1 MTGVRPTM
9 TPVERIL
16 HLRAMPAFE
25 RLPQV
30 LLSAVAQRTNE
41 RQFHQGSIMIDP
53 AHPIAATYVV
63 VDGKVATS
71 SAREPTIVSGE
82 SVGFLEF
89 LARLDGGVE
98 ARASTEVIALE
109 IDYDSHIE
117 LCDEHFA
124 ILHAHLQYLGEQIA
138 NRMQKPG
145 NPAQPSAAQA
155 RNSHD
160 DRGLDLVQRVL
171 ALGDYEAF
179 AASPDA
185 LVELARHAVEVGYEA
200 GDVIWGVGDEAV
212 DFLLLTAGRVS
223 CQPAVGR
230 SWTAEPTLAL
240 GLHDALAESPRVYD
254 TTAQSEV
261 TGLKLQIAP
270 MLDVLEDHLE
280 LGMGLMSRLAR
291 ELLGAVVHEYTQP

>member
-1 MTGVRPTM
+1 VTGGRQTIA
-9 TPVERIL
+9 PVERIL

-30 LLSAVAQRTNE
+30 LLGAVAQRTNE
-41 RQFHQGSIMIDP
+41 RPFHQGSIMIDP
-53 AHPIAATYVV
+53 EHPIAATYVV

-71 SAREPTIVSGE
+71 SVGGPTIVSGE

-98 ARASTEVIALE
+98 AQAATEVLTLE
-109 IDYDSHIE
+109 IDYDSHLE

-138 NRMQKPG
+138 NRVHRPDS
-145 NPAQPSAAQA
+145 SARPLVTQV
-155 RNSHD
+155 RNSPG

-171 ALGDYEAF
+171 ALGGYEAF
-179 AASPDA
+179 ASTSADA
-185 LVELARHAVEVGYEA
+185 LVELARHATEVDYA
-200 GDVIWGVGDEAV
+200 TGDVIWRLGDEAV

-223 CQPAVGR
+223 CQPAVGN
-230 SWTAEPTLAL
+230 SWTAKPTLAL
-240 GLHDALAESPRVYD
+240 GLHDALAELPRVYG
-254 TTAQSEV
+254 TTAQSDV
-261 TGLKLQIAP
+261 TGLKLP
-270 MLDVLEDHLE
+270 MEPVLDVLEDHLE

-291 ELLGAVVHEYTQP
+291 ELLDYSRALE